1 VTVTRPRL
9 LLLDEPTRGLDYPA
23 KQDLVRLL
31 REWQA
36 EGVGV
41 LLVTHDVEL
50 VAQAADRVVIL
61 SQGAVITDD
70 APEALTASP
79 LFAPQV
85 ARLFPGRGW
94 LVVEDALAGLGEV

>member
-1 VTVTRPRL
+1 M
-9 LLLDEPTRGLDYPA
+9 LDEPTRGLDYSA
-23 KQDLVRLL
+23 KQALVRLL

-50 VAQAADRVVIL
+50 AAQAADRVVIL
-61 SQGAVITDD
+61 SQGEIVADD
-70 APEALTASP
+70 TPEVLTVSP

-94 LVVEDALAGLGEV
+94 LVVEDALRGLGKA